1 LKVLIYSILI
11 SGFLFMYCDKESTN
25 PENNNISQG
34 TISVT
39 GDYTTTLKYVL
50 PIQNLTT
57 GEYYGVIASQS
68 LSIFSDEFTFGL
80 YSEGYGVFTK
90 IINDTTLIGY
100 CANNLNAS
108 YDVSDTLRP
117 SLTVNNIVLY
127 YDSTRVFL
135 GIWEFNGNV
144 LDSTKSVTLNGHITT
159 DLSGFQ
165 IDNKSSLVKNN
176 NRMKNMW

>member
-1 LKVLIYSILI
+1 MKILIYSILV
-11 SGFLFMYCDKESTN
+11 STFLFIYCDKESTN
-25 PENNNISQG
+25 ADNHNISQG
-34 TISVT
+34 TITVS

-50 PIQNLTT
+50 PIQNSTT

-90 IINDTTLIGY
+90 IINDTTLIAY

-108 YDVSDTLRP
+108 YDVSDTLRAF
-117 SLTVNNIVLY
+117 LTVNNIVLY

-135 GIWEFNGNV
+135 GIWEFDEKV
-144 LDSTKSVTLNGHITT
+144 LDSTKSVTLNGNITT
-159 DLSGFQ
+159 DLSGFE
-165 IDNKSSLVKNN
+165 
-176 NRMKNMW
+176 

>member
-1 LKVLIYSILI
+1 M
-11 SGFLFMYCDKESTN
+11 SGFFFMYCGKESTN

-50 PIQNLTT
+50 PIQNSIS
-57 GEYYGVIASQS
+57 GEYFGVLATQS
-68 LSIFSDEFTFGL
+68 LSIFSDEFIFGL
-80 YSEGYGVFTK
+80 YSEGYGIFTK

-108 YDVSDTLRP
+108 YDVSDTRKP

-127 YDSTRVFL
+127 YDSTYVSLRPWQFD
-135 GIWEFNGNV
+135 GDV

-165 IDNKSSLVKNN
+165 FGNKPLVKN
-176 NRMKNMW
+176 RTKNMW

>member
-1 LKVLIYSILI
+1 MKVLIFIILTSAFFFI
-11 SGFLFMYCDKESTN
+11 HCDKESTN
-25 PENNNISQG
+25 PDNDNISHG
-34 TISVT
+34 TITIT

-108 YDVSDTLRP
+108 YDVSDTLKP

-127 YDSTRVFL
+127 YDSTRVFF
-135 GIWEFNGNV
+135 GPWVFDGDV
-144 LDSTKSVTLNGHITT
+144 LDSTKSVTLNGHIAT
-159 DLSGFQ
+159 DLSGFLFH
-165 IDNKSSLVKNN
+165 N
-176 NRMKNMW
+176 